1 MSYTIRTMHLIVGL
15 GNPGKKYEK
24 TRHNLGFRV
33 LDLLYERFG
42 MPNWQDKFE
51 GELSRG
57 QLFKDTLMLLKPQT
71 FMNLS
76 GSSVLPTTNF
86 FKVDTQKE
94 LWLIH
99 DDLDLPLGMI
109 RIREDGGSGGHN
121 GVQSVVDRLGHKN
134 FTRFRMGIGRPEK
147 EPVESYVVKPF
158 HKAEQKEVKE
168 MIERTCD
175 AVETALRDGIPR
187 AMTLFNR

>member
-1 MSYTIRTMHLIVGL
+1 MHLIVGL

-33 LDLLYERFG
+33 VNILHERLG
-42 MPNWQDKFE
+42 MPPWQEKFE
-51 GELSRG
+51 GLLSRG
-57 QLFKDTLMLLKPQT
+57 HLFQEILMLAKPQT

-76 GSSVLPTTNF
+76 GSSVLPLANF
-86 FKVDTQKE
+86 YKVDTGND

-99 DDLDLPLGMI
+99 DDLDLPLGTL

-134 FTRFRMGIGRPEK
+134 FTRFRMGIGRPEGQ
-147 EPVESYVVKPF
+147 EPVEDYVVKPF
-158 HKAEQKEVKE
+158 HKADLKAVEE
-168 MIERTCD
+168 MIERTAD
-175 AVETALRDGIPR
+175 AVQTAMKDGLPR
-187 AMTLFNR
+187 AMTLFNK

>member
-1 MSYTIRTMHLIVGL
+1 MHLIVGL

-33 LDLLYERFG
+33 LDILHERFG
-42 MPNWQDKFE
+42 MPPWQDKFE
-51 GELSRG
+51 SQFSRG
-57 QLFKDTLMLLKPQT
+57 QFLREALMLSKPQT

-76 GSSVLPTTNF
+76 GTSVLPLTSF
-86 FKVDTQKE
+86 FKVDTKKQ

-99 DDLDLPLGMI
+99 DDLDLPLGTL

-121 GVQSVVDRLGHKN
+121 GVQSVVERVGHKN
-134 FTRFRMGIGRPEK
+134 FTRFRMGIGRPEGK
-147 EPVESYVVKPF
+147 ESVEDYVVKPF
-158 HKAEQKEVKE
+158 GKSDQKTVKE
-168 MIERTCD
+168 MIERTAD
-175 AVETALRDGIPR
+175 AVETALKDGLPR